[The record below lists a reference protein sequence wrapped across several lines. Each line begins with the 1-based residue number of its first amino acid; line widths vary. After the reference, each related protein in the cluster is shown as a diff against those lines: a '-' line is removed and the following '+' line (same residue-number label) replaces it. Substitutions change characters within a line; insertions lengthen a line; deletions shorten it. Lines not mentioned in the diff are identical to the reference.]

1 MRRQIY
7 SLLVENTSGVTSHIS
22 GLFARRGYNIDSF
35 SAGGTTDSR
44 FTRITIASTG
54 EEQILE
60 QIEKQLAKLEDVIS
74 VKLLDPEDSVY
85 RELALLK
92 VSAPDEKRQE
102 IMSISQIFRAKIVDV
117 SKDSLIIELTG
128 SPSKVNAFIEL
139 LNEYGILELARTGA
153 TGLSRGSGNITVL
166 D

>member
-7 SLLVENTSGVTSHIS
+7 SLLVENTPGVSSHIS

-35 SAGGTTDSR
+35 SAGETTDPR

-60 QIEKQLAKLEDVIS
+60 QIEKQLAKLEDVLSI
-74 VKLLDPEDSVY
+74 KLLDPEDSVY
-85 RELALLK
+85 RELVLIK
-92 VSAPDEKRQE
+92 VTATDKERQS
-102 IMSISQIFRAKIVDV
+102 IMSIAQIFRANVVDV

-139 LNEYGILELARTGA
+139 LTEYGILELARTGA
-153 TGLSRGSGNITVL
+153 TGLSRGSSGVTVF

>member
-1 MRRQIY
+1 
-7 SLLVENTSGVTSHIS
+7 
-22 GLFARRGYNIDSF
+22 
-35 SAGGTTDSR
+35 
-44 FTRITIASTG
+44 
-54 EEQILE
+54 
-60 QIEKQLAKLEDVIS
+60 
-74 VKLLDPEDSVY
+74 
-85 RELALLK
+85 
-92 VSAPDEKRQE
+92 
-102 IMSISQIFRAKIVDV
+102 MSISQIFRAKIVDV